1 MVTVVAC
8 GGPRTDEPA
17 PAGGTG
23 GASGMP
29 AGSTVAARPTA
40 IPTAGSPDTA
50 APGLTE
56 RPDTVPAPGSE
67 KGDVAAPGTP
77 AVPASLVA
85 RIEADLGLPA
95 DQWPLN
101 ILILGIDKAESFE
114 GNTDVMML
122 VSVDP
127 HSQSVFVLSIPR
139 DLCLGPCE
147 GHSSR
152 INEVYK
158 RKGLEELQRTIRNV
172 TGLFVDHWIK
182 VNFYGVESIIDAL
195 GGVRVQV
202 SRDFDERLVYLDT
215 DEEIRLYLEQG
226 WNDLNGREAV
236 AYARSRKY
244 DAGGDFARICR
255 QQQVLVGLREQALT
269 PILVVGAPALLLG
282 LNDAFRTD
290 LPPESLPALGQLL
303 IGIAPERIHTWTIHQ
318 RDGDLLRYVQ
328 GEDGANLLRPDF
340 DAIRDFVQTALAI
353 SADAQVAAEDGT
365 TSPHANCEGIT

>member
-1 MVTVVAC
+1 M
-8 GGPRTDEPA
+8 
-17 PAGGTG
+17 
-23 GASGMP
+23 
-29 AGSTVAARPTA
+29 
-40 IPTAGSPDTA
+40 
-50 APGLTE
+50 
-56 RPDTVPAPGSE
+56 
-67 KGDVAAPGTP
+67 
-77 AVPASLVA
+77 
-85 RIEADLGLPA
+85 
-95 DQWPLN
+95 
-101 ILILGIDKAESFE
+101 
-114 GNTDVMML
+114 
-122 VSVDP
+122 
-127 HSQSVFVLSIPR
+127 
-139 DLCLGPCE
+139 
-147 GHSSR
+147 
-152 INEVYK
+152 
-158 RKGLEELQRTIRNV
+158 
-172 TGLFVDHWIK
+172 
-182 VNFYGVESIIDAL
+182 
-195 GGVRVQV
+195 
-202 SRDFDERLVYLDT
+202 YLDT